1 MRPSVS
7 ESESAARIPAAAL
20 TSASSAEVS
29 ACRDPVDTAIGV
41 HIVRAA
47 PRLEPSTLAAHAT
60 SADPPR
66 LLPPR
71 RRCRRLRRRLGRAER
86 DRRRRPP
93 RPRRRPPPTS
103 PKDISTD
110 LTEKP
115 AIATPSG
122 DPPAEL
128 ETADIVKGKGKAAKK
143 GDIVD
148 VQYVGNSWS
157 TGKQFD
163 ASWDR
168 GTQPFTFPLGAGQVI
183 PGWDQGVAGM
193 KEGGRRL
200 LVIPSELAYG
210 DQSPSPDI
218 GPGETLVFVVDLK
231 GIH

>member
-1 MRPSVS
+1 MRRLPILLACCLLAVGVAAGGDDSD
-7 ESESAARIPAAAL
+7 EQSATPAA
-20 TSASSAEVS
+20 TSTPAAT
-29 ACRDPVDTAIGV
+29 TA
-41 HIVRAA
+41 AD
-47 PRLEPSTLAAHAT
+47 LAA
-60 SADPPR
+60 DV
-66 LLPPR
+66 
-71 RRCRRLRRRLGRAER
+71 
-86 DRRRRPP
+86 
-93 RPRRRPPPTS
+93 
-103 PKDISTD
+103 STD
-110 LTEKP
+110 LTDKP

-128 ETADIVKGKGKAAKK
+128 ETVDIVKGKGKAAKK
-143 GDIVD
+143 GDVVD

>member
-1 MRPSVS
+1 MRRLPILLACCLLAVGVAACGDDSD
-7 ESESAARIPAAAL
+7 EQSATPAA
-20 TSASSAEVS
+20 T
-29 ACRDPVDTAIGV
+29 
-41 HIVRAA
+41 AA
-47 PRLEPSTLAAHAT
+47 PAATTAADLAA
-60 SADPPR
+60 
-66 LLPPR
+66 
-71 RRCRRLRRRLGRAER
+71 
-86 DRRRRPP
+86 
-93 RPRRRPPPTS
+93 
-103 PKDISTD
+103 DISTD
-110 LTEKP
+110 LTDTP

-128 ETADIVKGKGKAAKK
+128 ETVDIVKGKGKAAKK
-143 GDIVD
+143 GDVVD

-157 TGKQFD
+157 TGQQFD

-210 DQSPSPDI
+210 DQSPSQEI

>member
-1 MRPSVS
+1 MPILLVCCLLAVGVAACGDDSHDQ
-7 ESESAARIPAAAL
+7 SATPAA
-20 TSASSAEVS
+20 T
-29 ACRDPVDTAIGV
+29 
-41 HIVRAA
+41 AA
-47 PRLEPSTLAAHAT
+47 PAATTAADLAGDI
-60 SADPPR
+60 SAD
-66 LLPPR
+66 L
-71 RRCRRLRRRLGRAER
+71 
-86 DRRRRPP
+86 
-93 RPRRRPPPTS
+93 
-103 PKDISTD
+103 TD
-110 LTEKP
+110 KP

-128 ETADIVKGKGKAAKK
+128 ESVDIVKGKGKAAKK
-143 GDIVD
+143 GDVVD

-210 DQSPSPDI
+210 DQSPSPEI